1 MQASL
6 VLGASSHSNRCVC
19 YTGIDWNVNFARKW
33 KIIFSTDGDK
43 GRARGYYITLY
54 AEGKTRRRHPVVSWC
69 GLQCTGVPISLQL
82 SLALATTRTCSI
94 INSFRWQQ
102 KIQLEEPNGT

>member
-1 MQASL
+1 MLCKQAWCL
-6 VLGASSHSNRCVC
+6 VQARIAIGVCVILELIGMSILRESGKSSFQRMVTKAEQEATTLHCR
-19 YTGIDWNVNFARKW
+19 R
-33 KIIFSTDGDK
+33 
-43 GRARGYYITLY
+43 RARQEEDIRLY
-54 AEGKTRRRHPVVSWC
+54 DTWC

-82 SLALATTRTCSI
+82 SRTCSI